1 MFPLNIV
8 VTGSS
13 TGIGLAVAERLL
25 STGHRVW
32 GLARSDQSELV
43 KKHGDSFQA
52 SRCDVSDW
60 AALSKAADEIGKSWI
75 HADGLVACA
84 GIQGAVG
91 RAIEAD
97 PLLWSATVRG
107 NLDAT
112 YYSIRALYP
121 LLTKSPTRAKI
132 ICFSGGGASK
142 SRPNFSAYAA
152 AKTAIV
158 RLVETIAEEERDH
171 PVDINALAPG
181 GINTRLTDEVIALGP
196 LVVGNDEYETAV
208 RQKAGG
214 GASLDKAIGVVEWL
228 LSPKS
233 DGISGRLL
241 SAPWDPVSEL
251 AGHKAKLSSG
261 DIYKLRRIT
270 PEDRGLK
277 W

>member
-1 MFPLNIV
+1 LNIV

-13 TGIGLAVAERLL
+13 AGIGLAITERLL
-25 STGHRVW
+25 TSGHNVW
-32 GLARSDQSELV
+32 GLARSDQSGLK
-43 KKHGDSFQA
+43 KKHGNSFNA
-52 SRCDVSDW
+52 IMCDVSDW
-60 AALSKAADEIGKSWI
+60 AALLGASGNIGKSWS
-75 HADGLVACA
+75 HADGLITCA
-84 GIQGAVG
+84 GIQGAMG
-91 RAIEAD
+91 RAVEAD
-97 PLLWSATVRG
+97 PLLWSATIRG

-112 YYSIRALYP
+112 YYSIRAFYP
-121 LLTKSPTRAKI
+121 LLLKSPARAKI

-158 RLVETIAEEERDH
+158 RLVETIAEEEKDR

-196 LVVGNDEYETAV
+196 LVVGKEEHDVAV
-208 RQKAGG
+208 KQKEGG
-214 GASLDKAIGVVEWL
+214 GASLDKAIGAVEWL
-228 LSPKS
+228 LSPGS

-241 SAPWDPVSEL
+241 SAPWDPLSDL
-251 AGHKAKLSSG
+251 AGHRTKLSTG